1 MRVFTRVYINLSKR
15 ARALFPLVL
24 CAALFCYFSL
34 HFAGGKYGLESHER
48 LEIKVANLK
57 ATLNDLSIERDTL
70 QKRIELISVNRAK
83 RDMVDELARK
93 SLQYAAPDDLVLFD

>member
-1 MRVFTRVYINLSKR
+1 MFTRVYINLSKR

-48 LEIKVANLK
+48 LEIKVASLK
-57 ATLNDLSIERDTL
+57 ATLKDLSLEKEIL
-70 QKRIELISVNRAK
+70 QKRIELVGINRAK

-93 SLQYAAPDDLVLFD
+93 SLQYAAPQDLVLFD

>member
-1 MRVFTRVYINLSKR
+1 MFTRVYINLSKR

-48 LEIKVANLK
+48 LEIKVASLK
-57 ATLNDLSIERDTL
+57 ATLKDLSLEKETL
-70 QKRIELISVNRAK
+70 QKRIELVGVNRAK

-93 SLQYAAPDDLVLFD
+93 SLQYAAPQDLVLFD

>member
-1 MRVFTRVYINLSKR
+1 LRVFTRVYINLSKR
-15 ARALFPLVL
+15 ARALFPLIL

-48 LEIKVANLK
+48 LEIKVASLK
-57 ATLNDLSIERDTL
+57 ATLNDLSLEKEIL
-70 QKRIELISVNRAK
+70 QKRIELVGVNRAK

-93 SLQYAAPDDLVLFD
+93 SLQYAAPQDLVLFD

>member
-1 MRVFTRVYINLSKR
+1 MFTRVYINLSKR

-48 LEIKVANLK
+48 LEIKVASLK
-57 ATLNDLSIERDTL
+57 ATLKDLSLEKEIL
-70 QKRIELISVNRAK
+70 QKRIELVGVNRAK

-93 SLQYAAPDDLVLFD
+93 SLQYAAPQDLVLFD